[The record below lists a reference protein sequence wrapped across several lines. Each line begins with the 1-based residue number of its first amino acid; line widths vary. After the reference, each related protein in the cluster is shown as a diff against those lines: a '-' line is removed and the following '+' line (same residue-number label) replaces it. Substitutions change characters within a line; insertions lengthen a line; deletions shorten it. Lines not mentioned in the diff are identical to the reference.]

1 MEAFRDQTGMIK
13 KKIDAREQQRARR
26 DTRFSHAGKVEDR
39 WKSDCS
45 QEEGHHHPVFAQ
57 PLQASLSQCPEQ
69 QSLCFY
75 LTHLLPLLPGYYTDE
90 IPNILVD
97 DSHSSVL
104 STITQ
109 ATALSF
115 MALLPQ
121 YTHYRVLAV
130 SKYAEA
136 LRYVRQGISDPVLG
150 QSDALLLA
158 ILMLGTWEVC
168 DFEIWT

>member
-1 MEAFRDQTGMIK
+1 MIK
-13 KKIDAREQQRARR
+13 KKIDAREQRAHR
-26 DTRFSHAGKVEDR
+26 DTQFSHAGKVKDR
-39 WKSDCS
+39 WKSECS
-45 QEEGHHHPVFAQ
+45 QKEESRHRPVFAQ

-97 DSHSSVL
+97 DSHSSML

-150 QSDALLLA
+150 QSDALLVA

-168 DFEIWT
+168 GLESGPRHS